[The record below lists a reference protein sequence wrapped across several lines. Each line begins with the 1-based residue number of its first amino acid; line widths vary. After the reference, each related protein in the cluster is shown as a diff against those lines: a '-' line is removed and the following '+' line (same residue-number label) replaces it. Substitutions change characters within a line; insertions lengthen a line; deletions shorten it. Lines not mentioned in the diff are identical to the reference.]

1 MIDRA
6 TLSNFASQLFLSNVA
21 WALSRWECV
30 THFFLD
36 TLDRSWVLCITWLLI
51 DGNISQRCPATLLKM
66 CSMYHQ
72 PEYAFAMLVQYFHIF
87 NDFKQIV
94 IIILL
99 LKTFCNTKKVN
110 ISDIAF
116 LKANE
121 LLFKLLFASR
131 LLVLLHSHC
140 NPEYMWNTATGV
152 NEIIYSPSWTTFY
165 LGI

>member
-1 MIDRA
+1 MRLMIDRG
-6 TLSNFASQLFLSNVA
+6 NFASQLFLSNVA
-21 WALSRWECV
+21 WALSHYECV
-30 THFFLD
+30 TNFFLD

-51 DGNISQRCPATLLKM
+51 DGNISQRCPATLLKK

-72 PEYAFAMLVQYFHIF
+72 PEYDFAMLVQYFHNL

-110 ISDIAF
+110 ISDRAI
-116 LKANE
+116 LKAYE

-131 LLVLLHSHC
+131 LLVLLNSHC
-140 NPEYMWNTATGV
+140 NPEYM
-152 NEIIYSPSWTTFY
+152 
-165 LGI
+165 